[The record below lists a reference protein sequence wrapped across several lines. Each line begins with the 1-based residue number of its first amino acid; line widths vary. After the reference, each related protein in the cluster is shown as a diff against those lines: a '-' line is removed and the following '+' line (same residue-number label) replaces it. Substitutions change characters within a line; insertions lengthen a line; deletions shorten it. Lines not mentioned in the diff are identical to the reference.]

1 MPKQIW
7 KIENFHGGLNSNS
20 DPRDVADNELSAAT
34 DIMVDELGKVRTMGS
49 FGSHDAPNLTIDV
62 NAGYGLHYFT
72 HDRRGAENGNIN
84 YSGSHTGSAN
94 QDGTASNP
102 MVDASSQFIVD
113 GLIGATILNLTD
125 GSSGTITDNA
135 ATTVAC
141 SGGLSG
147 GTGDDWDNG
156 DTYTI
161 TNFPTSGDDYLII
174 GDTDAAASFQVYSAE
189 LDLAHASS
197 IIDLG
202 STTGMKPAFYSADGT
217 LRISDG
223 NFGANNDNQW
233 YGYVYSKLY
242 QTVAGVPEH
251 LIDRWVATDQ
261 ELKSF
266 DDLGVDLVLDDCSA
280 GNPDA
285 TSITDDNDRLVIGWW
300 TSEGGDWKGKYYIGV
315 APVFIGGQ
323 EGPISIPDKD
333 AGNNDI
339 DGTIT
344 INSEVLNIQV
354 FVCQGDSSSVA
365 TNSEHLLKDYRII
378 GFKIYTKA
386 FPSETWYLLKE
397 IDLIQG
403 GKFGWAEYNVG
414 NATGNGSGVMG
425 GTHGIRGT
433 DNDIY
438 ARFDNDS
445 VGGSELT
452 MEDAGVYHE
461 YEKATAH
468 FEVNIGDH
476 TFGQYTDKDGDNV
489 NREGQLRVSG
499 FHISPVYGDTPIN
512 LNSAAQ
518 QDINI
523 SGVVLPTEGVA
534 TFYFEILDENF
545 NTIHKQD
552 GILTII
558 DSGGTAPD
566 SGDPGGGG
574 DEDDPYSDTYF

>member
-20 DPRDVADNELSAAT
+20 DPRDVADNELTAST
-34 DIMVDELGKVRTMGS
+34 DVMVDELGKVRTMGG

-62 NAGYGLHYFT
+62 NPGYGLHYFT
-72 HDRRGAENGNIN
+72 HDRRGAENGHIN
-84 YSGSHTGSAN
+84 YSGTHTGSAN

-102 MVDASSQFIVD
+102 MVDSSSQFVVD
-113 GLIGATILNLTD
+113 GLIGATIVNLTD

-147 GTGDDWDNG
+147 GTDQDWDNG
-156 DTYTI
+156 DAYTI
-161 TNFPTSGDDYLII
+161 TDFPTSGDNYLII
-174 GDTDAAASFQVYSAE
+174 GDTDAAAAFQVYSAE

-223 NFGANNDNQW
+223 NFGANNDNRW

-242 QTVAGVPEH
+242 QTVAGAPEH
-251 LIDRWVATDQ
+251 LIDRWVDTDQ

-266 DDLGVDLVLDDCSA
+266 DQLSIDLVLDDCSA
-280 GNPDA
+280 GNPDGS
-285 TSITDDNDRLVIGWW
+285 SITDDTSRLVIGWW
-300 TSEGGDWKGKYYIGV
+300 TSDGGDWKGKYYIGV

-323 EGPISIPDKD
+323 EGPISVPDKD

-354 FVCQGDSSSVA
+354 FVCQGDNSSVA
-365 TNSEHLLKDYRII
+365 TNATHLLGDYRII

-397 IDLIQG
+397 IDLIKG

-414 NATGNGSGVMG
+414 NATGNGSGVMA
-425 GTHGIRGT
+425 GTPGKRST

-438 ARFDNDS
+438 ARFNNDS
-445 VGGSELT
+445 AGSSELT
-452 MEDAGVYHE
+452 MEDGGVYHE

-468 FEVNIGDH
+468 VEVDIGTA
-476 TFGQYTDKDGDNV
+476 TFGAG
-489 NREGQLRVSG
+489 REGQLRVSG
-499 FHISPVYGDTPIN
+499 FHVSPVYGDTAIN
-512 LNSAAQ
+512 LNSAAE

-545 NTIHKQD
+545 NVLHKQD
-552 GILTII
+552 GILTIV
-558 DSGGTAPD
+558 DSGAGAPP

-574 DEDDPYSDTYF
+574 DEDDPYSETYF